1 MIRRAVWAL
10 LFGLVVVALLS
21 VPAVAE
27 ETDPVQEPPDEWGG
41 LLEALPDDIAEFL
54 PSELFSGST
63 EEIAGGVRQMSGFS
77 SLLHS
82 LLSIMGVSLQE
93 SFATLGQVVGLLLIS
108 ALFGAFRSSFRSE
121 SLGRAVSFAS
131 TLAIL
136 AALLAQTYGSIRSAI
151 AYFEQLNRLTGA
163 VIPLS
168 GALWAMGGNVT
179 AATTSSAGLS
189 VYLTVLEEAV
199 GNSVVPFCGICI
211 AFSAVGAINPDL
223 RFGTLISSLK
233 KHYTTFLA
241 FLMTILLAMLGFQTV
256 LAARADSLAMRGAK
270 FAAGNM
276 IPVVGGSVSELLRTV
291 SAGISYLR
299 GTLGICALL
308 LIILS
313 LFPMISR
320 LWLSMICRQ
329 IAASVADLLG
339 CSAEKKL
346 LDETASLCGYL
357 LAAACICS
365 SVLLLS
371 IVLLVR
377 CGSAVG

>member
-10 LFGLVVVALLS
+10 LFGLVVVALLL

-256 LAARADSLAMRGAK
+256 LAARADSLAIRGAK